1 MHFTFGSYSYK
12 DSEKLWNEIILWF
25 PFWFPL
31 LNNMNIVI

>member
-1 MHFTFGSYSYK
+1 MHFAFGSYSYK

-25 PFWFPL
+25 PL